1 MSRAEQQQIAGTE
14 RPTDPDIEQAARVYR
29 DARDA
34 RMDLTKKEVLK
45 RDELVAVMRAKN
57 VRIYKFDGPDGEELT
72 VELDEKWK
80 VKVKTKTPDE
90 DA

>member
-1 MSRAEQQQIAGTE
+1 MSRAEQTQIPGIE
-14 RPTDPDIEQAARVYR
+14 RKTIPEVEQAAKIYR

-34 RMDLTKKEVLK
+34 RMAKTKDEVAK
-45 RDELVAVMRAKN
+45 RDALVAVMQENK
-57 VRIYKFDGPDGEELT
+57 VKLYKFDGPDGEELT

>member
-1 MSRAEQQQIAGTE
+1 MSRTEQTQIPGTE
-14 RPTDPDIEQAARVYR
+14 RKVDPDIEQAAKVYR
-29 DARDA
+29 DAREE
-34 RMDLTKKEVLK
+34 RMGMTKVEVAK
-45 RDELVAVMRAKN
+45 RDALVAVMRAKA
-57 VRIYKFDGPDGEELT
+57 VRVYKFDGPDGEELT